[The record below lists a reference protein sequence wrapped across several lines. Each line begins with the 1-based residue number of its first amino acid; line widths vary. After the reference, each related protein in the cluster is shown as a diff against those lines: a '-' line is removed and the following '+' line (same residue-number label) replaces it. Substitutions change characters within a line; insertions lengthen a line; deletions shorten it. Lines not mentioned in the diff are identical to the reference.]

1 MTQRPDDAVLT
12 RTVRRR
18 ALVVVA
24 AGSGTRL
31 GLGMPKAAVPVTD
44 RTVLEHAL
52 DAVSGVLQ
60 LDLVVLVLPREPH
73 AKQQLAATSAVVA
86 DRCGVEVLTI
96 PGGEART
103 ESVSSGVRA
112 VQQHAQR
119 KSWSGP
125 VQVLVHDAARALT
138 PTEVFHRVLEA
149 LDAGA
154 QCVVPA
160 LPVTDTI
167 KRVDAS
173 AQVAQTLPRKQ
184 LRAVQTPQGFTL
196 KLLERAF
203 SHIDKLPEEEAAD
216 LTDEAMMV
224 ENLGEKVAVVEGHPH
239 ALKITTSL
247 DLLTVRALIA
257 ETEGQQAEV
266 PPAVLPG
273 AQGLAVPRVGIGHDI
288 HAFASPE
295 ESAQLWLAGLHWPG
309 ERGLAGH
316 SDADPVAH
324 AACAAL
330 FSAAGMGDLGTHFG
344 ADTIG
349 TSRAEYR
356 GASGFVLLSEAAQIV
371 RNAGYRI
378 GSVSVQFVG
387 NRPKFA
393 TRREEAQ
400 QVLTEAAG
408 APVAI
413 SATTSDGLGFT
424 GRGEGIAATAT
435 AVLY

>member
-1 MTQRPDDAVLT
+1 VPAG
-12 RTVRRR
+12 TVRRR
-18 ALVVVA
+18 ALIVVA

-31 GLGMPKAAVPVTD
+31 GLGMPKAAVPLTD

-52 DAVSGVLQ
+52 DAVSSALE
-60 LDLVVLVLPREPH
+60 LNLVVLALPGEPH
-73 AKQQLAATSAVVA
+73 VQQQLAATSAVVA

-96 PGGEART
+96 PGGETRT
-103 ESVSSGVRA
+103 ESVASGVRT
-112 VQQHAQR
+112 VQQHAQL
-119 KSWSGP
+119 KSWGGA
-125 VQVLVHDAARALT
+125 VDVLVHDAARALT

-154 QCVVPA
+154 ECVVPA

-184 LRAVQTPQGFTL
+184 LRAAQTPQGFTL
-196 KLLERAF
+196 NLLERAI
-203 SHIDKLPEEEAAD
+203 SHIGTLSEGEAAE
-216 LTDEAMMV
+216 LTDEAMIV
-224 ENLGEKVAVVEGHPH
+224 EDLGEKVAVVEGHPH

-257 ETEGQQAEV
+257 EHASQQTEAV
-266 PPAVLPG
+266 PAVLPG
-273 AQGLAVPRVGIGHDI
+273 GQGLAVPRVGIGHDI

-295 ESAQLWLAGLHWPG
+295 EATQLWLAGLHWPD

-356 GASGFVLLSEAAQIV
+356 GASGVVLLSEAARIV
-371 RNAGYRI
+371 RSAGYRI
-378 GSVSVQFVG
+378 GSVSVQFIG

-393 TRREEAQ
+393 ARREEAQ